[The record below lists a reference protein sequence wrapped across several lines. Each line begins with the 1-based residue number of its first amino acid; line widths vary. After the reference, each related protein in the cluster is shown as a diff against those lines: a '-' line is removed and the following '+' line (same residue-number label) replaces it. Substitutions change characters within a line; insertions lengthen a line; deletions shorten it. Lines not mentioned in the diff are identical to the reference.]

1 MKGCQEAPDEK
12 ELGATRDK
20 EARRMDDFYGL
31 PLALVFEELIHLDR
45 PKDKAQGPE
54 ATEQENGNRGG
65 G

>member
-1 MKGCQEAPDEK
+1 
-12 ELGATRDK
+12 
-20 EARRMDDFYGL
+20 MDDFYGL